1 MYFLKTLKYLVFIIF
16 PFSLLGCVI
25 SQPNTEEV
33 TKNLNFKFSTFRN
46 TNISQSTFV
55 PTKWWT
61 VYKDKK
67 LDMLVETAI
76 SNNPSL
82 DIYMAR
88 IKSAE
93 SLIQQSSSLKLPSL
107 DLFTDA
113 NYERTSPTTKEGIAR
128 GNKALKAPGYHVGIK
143 TAWEI
148 DLWGRI
154 SNLTNVEKENLSMA
168 IIDKDAMVL
177 SISTEV
183 AIIYWKLC
191 AAEIDYKKIKSIYD
205 LNLEATKI
213 ISSQHVRG
221 FVNEL
226 DVADTNL
233 ERLTIEADLEEAN
246 RRYIILEQALAEL
259 LGLSSSD
266 LPVQRDTLID
276 NSLPIPPQIEP
287 GLPATV
293 LSRRPDLTISAHN
306 IKKYAFNISI
316 AEADL
321 YPSIRLVGDLGFA
334 SESLTNLLRSNSGQ
348 FSVGPLQITLPFFDG
363 GLRQAKLRQANAEYD
378 ETIAL
383 HKVLLLRAMH
393 EVDDNLADISSW
405 NRQVILHE
413 EALDIAKKAEK
424 IALSRYEK
432 GFINYLS
439 VINAKKIS
447 INTERR
453 LMQNKENLLNSS
465 ILLIKSLGGGY
476 ENHQDQ
482 ESSLQLVK
490 LKNQ

>member
-1 MYFLKTLKYLVFIIF
+1 MYFFKTLKYLVFIVAS
-16 PFSLLGCVI
+16 FSLLGCVI
-25 SQPNTEEV
+25 NPPNTEEV
-33 TKNLNFKFSTFRN
+33 TKNLNSKFSTFRN
-46 TNISQSTFV
+46 INVSQGTFI
-55 PTKWWT
+55 PSKWWT

-67 LDMLVETAI
+67 LDMLIETAI

-93 SLIQQSSSLKLPSL
+93 SLIQQSSSIKLPNL
-107 DLFTDA
+107 ELFTNA

-128 GNKALKAPGYHVGIK
+128 GNKALEAPGFHIGVK
-143 TAWEI
+143 TSWEL

-154 SNLTNVEKENLSMA
+154 NNLTNIEKENLSMA
-168 IIDKDAMVL
+168 IIDKEAMVL

-191 AAEIDYKKIKSIYD
+191 AAEIDYKKIKSIYA
-205 LNLEATKI
+205 LNLEAIKV
-213 ISSQHVRG
+213 ISSQHLRG

-226 DVADTNL
+226 DVANANI
-233 ERLTIEADLEEAN
+233 ERLAIEVDLEEAN

-259 LGLSSSD
+259 LGVTSSEQSI
-266 LPVQRDTLID
+266 QRDILIG
-276 NSLPIPPQIEP
+276 NNLPTPPQIEP

-293 LSRRPDLTISAHN
+293 LSRRPDLTISSHN
-306 IKKYAFNISI
+306 IKKYAFNISV

-321 YPSIRLVGDLGFA
+321 YPNIRLVGDFGFA
-334 SESLTNLLRSNSGQ
+334 SQSLTNLLRSNSGQ

-383 HKVLLLRAMH
+383 HKVLLLKAMR
-393 EVDDNLADISSW
+393 EVDDNLADISSL
-405 NRQVILHE
+405 NRQITLYK
-413 EALDIAKKAEK
+413 EALNVAKKAEK
-424 IALSRYEK
+424 IAVSRYEK

-439 VINAKKIS
+439 VIDAKKIS
-447 INTERR
+447 ISTERK
-453 LMQNKENLLNSS
+453 LIKSKENLLNSS

-476 ENHQDQ
+476 EKSQNQ
-482 ESSLQLVK
+482 ESSL
-490 LKNQ
+490 